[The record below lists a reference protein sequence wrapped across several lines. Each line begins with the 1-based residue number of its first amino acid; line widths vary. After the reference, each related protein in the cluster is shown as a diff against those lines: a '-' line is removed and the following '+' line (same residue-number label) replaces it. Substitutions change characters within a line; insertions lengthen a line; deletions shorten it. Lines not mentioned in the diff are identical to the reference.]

1 MQLGLILSLL
11 SSFVNRVFATQF
23 KFLLTFSLGCCI
35 IGITEGG
42 DYTNELIYRVRKVF
56 KEENKT
62 QTALAK
68 DLNVT
73 PAYIWK
79 LLNKDDALP
88 SDRLIDDICE
98 KYKIR
103 KEWLTEGKGDM
114 KAPIDRNDEIA
125 RLGADLFKS
134 ESGSF
139 KERLLF
145 ALAALDESEGQ
156 VFEDIANKITKK
168 D

>member
-1 MQLGLILSLL
+1 MQTINDRIAIVLKESGKTKTAFGESLSVSQQYISKLIRTGNPS
-11 SSFVNRVFATQF
+11 
-23 KFLLTFSLGCCI
+23 
-35 IGITEGG
+35 
-42 DYTNELIYRVRKVF
+42 
-56 KEENKT
+56 
-62 QTALAK
+62 AL
-68 DLNVT
+68 
-73 PAYIWK
+73 
-79 LLNKDDALP
+79 
-88 SDRLIDDICE
+88 LIDDICE
-98 KYKIR
+98 KYRIR

-145 ALAALDESEGQ
+145 ALAALDESEWQ
-156 VFEDIANKITKK
+156 VLEDIANKITKK

>member
-1 MQLGLILSLL
+1 M
-11 SSFVNRVFATQF
+11 
-23 KFLLTFSLGCCI
+23 
-35 IGITEGG
+35 
-42 DYTNELIYRVRKVF
+42 
-56 KEENKT
+56 
-62 QTALAK
+62 AK

-103 KEWLTEGKGDM
+103 KEWLTEGKGGM

-145 ALAALDESEGQ
+145 ALAALDESEWQ
-156 VFEDIANKITKK
+156 VLEDIANKITKK

>member
-1 MQLGLILSLL
+1 MHS
-11 SSFVNRVFATQF
+11 
-23 KFLLTFSLGCCI
+23 
-35 IGITEGG
+35 
-42 DYTNELIYRVRKVF
+42 
-56 KEENKT
+56 
-62 QTALAK
+62 
-68 DLNVT
+68 
-73 PAYIWK
+73 K

-145 ALAALDESEGQ
+145 ALAALDESEWQ
-156 VFEDIANKITKK
+156 VLEDIANKITKK

>member
-1 MQLGLILSLL
+1 MQLGLILTLL
-11 SSFVNRVFATQF
+11 SLFVNRVFATQF
-23 KFLLTFSLGCCI
+23 KFLLTFSLACCI
-35 IGITEGG
+35 IWITEGG

-56 KEENKT
+56 KEESKT

-79 LLNKDDALP
+79 LLNRDDALP
-88 SDRLIDDICE
+88 SDRLINDICE

-125 RLGADLFKS
+125 RLSADLFKS

-145 ALAALDESEGQ
+145 ALATLDENEWQ
-156 VFEDIANKITKK
+156 VLEDIANKIAKK